1 MQNSPSSSSMKIF
14 LERETMRPDDEEN
27 EDTQTKQQTQAQ
39 IDGAKAIKAALLG
52 LGMPSADQIVQE
64 WRKVLFVRGKAK
76 DLPRALYLLKRSV
89 HKATEAGEPIVRPSE
104 SGRWLGL
111 IIAEEETIQR
121 KIQGVTVENSERER
135 RKHEERNIKDFET
148 QPNWLAM
155 AAKLKALKAIGNW
168 SDLLGKAIALGR
180 VSTLIMH
187 KAQVEAQD
195 QGLNPEEWQG
205 MIQAAR
211 SGIQSRQGRQIGQ
224 DG

>member
-1 MQNSPSSSSMKIF
+1 
-14 LERETMRPDDEEN
+14 MRPDDEEN
-27 EDTQTKQQTQAQ
+27 ECNQPSEREIAGT
-39 IDGAKAIKAALLG
+39 KAIKKLLME
-52 LGMPSADQIVQE
+52 LGMPSADPIVQE
-64 WRKVLFVRGKAK
+64 WRKVLLVRGKAK

-104 SGRWLGL
+104 SGRWIGL
-111 IIAEEETIQR
+111 IISEEETIQR
-121 KIQGVTVENSERER
+121 RIEGVTVENSERER
-135 RKHEERNIKDFET
+135 RKQEERNIKDFET
-148 QPNWLAM
+148 QPNWLAT

-168 SDLLGKAIALGR
+168 SDLLGKGIALGR